1 MARISGFRPASPGGR
16 RARVREAG
24 SSCDVGG
31 IPLGAGRGPRAGG
44 NCGGGPA
51 ALARSLAKQG
61 HAGEA
66 VRQYRALLLDGSDAT
81 LFLLT
86 MHPCITGYR
95 SRLAGLAPSAEPV
108 RNPGLGLVGYT
119 WEEAGP
125 SLAARA
131 GRETLER
138 HVEQMAGLP
147 FVDVLYI
154 RCDWRDVQSQ
164 PGRLDLHPVWPLT
177 LDAARRHGLRVA
189 FRVRLSNTVFQP
201 KRLAMP
207 DFVHER
213 VPLVKIGRQFTE
225 PRYDHP
231 AFLSALEDLND
242 LLAARFEGDPAPGLG
257 GPGRPERGRLRLK

>member
-1 MARISGFRPASPGGR
+1 MNRRDLLKTAAALPVAAGADVPAHLWDGYNFGCPF
-16 RARVREAG
+16 
-24 SSCDVGG
+24 
-31 IPLGAGRGPRAGG
+31 AGG
-44 NCGGGPA
+44 
-51 ALARSLAKQG
+51 
-61 HAGEA
+61 
-66 VRQYRALLLDGSDAT
+66 
-81 LFLLT
+81 
-86 MHPCITGYR
+86 
-95 SRLAGLAPSAEPV
+95 SRLNPGPFDIDQDDGWLTLLFTSPSAEPV

-189 FRVRLSNTVFQP
+189 FRVQLSNTVFQP

-231 AFLSALEDLND
+231 AFLNALEDLND
-242 LLAARFEGDPAPGLG
+242 LLAARFEGDPLI
-257 GPGRPERGRLRLK
+257 EWVD